1 MNVSWITK
9 LKIMAMYSQSGP
21 YCSMT
26 SRSWRAPAG
35 WGKSE
40 KLVLTSAAW
49 LPDAWRRIAWSTRRW
64 NAAWRSSLGFVHSRT
79 HDVADPRHVVLDRV
93 GHGAGRGLRVEED
106 GHGRRVHILE
116 DPLVHRV
123 SVLHELVPE
132 PLALAREA
140 RVGGHLLRDGRR
152 VLPERVHAVGG
163 GEEREAPRLPGVRGA
178 PLGQLDARH
187 GGLAQLLIVGGEVRV
202 GLLAELH
209 EAEHPEEDDPDEELR
224 QQRVGGAALDQHV
237 LLGQEHRLGKQVPA
251 KAPLRGRSFG
261 GRLGV
266 APIRNPGLRGAAFD
280 PFIRPDRCIHLEKR
294 GRLCTRAA
302 V

>member
-1 MNVSWITK
+1 MAARRFFSFSITMKVSWITK
-9 LKIMAMYSQSGP
+9 LNTTAMYSQSGP

-49 LPDAWRRIAWSTRRW
+49 LPDAWRRIAWSTGRW
-64 NAAWRSSLGFVHSRT
+64 NAAWNSSLGFVHSRT

-106 GHGRRVHILE
+106 GHGRRVHVVE

-187 GGLAQLLIVGGEVRV
+187 GGLAQLLVVGDEVRV

-209 EAEHPEEDDPDEELR
+209 EAKHAEDNDPDNKELH
-224 QQRVGGAALDQHV
+224 QQRVGRPALDQHI
-237 LLGQEHRLGKQVPA
+237 LLRQEGCLGIHIPK
-251 KAPLRGRSFG
+251 KKSLRGRSCE

-266 APIRNPGLRGAAFD
+266 ASVRSLSLRGATSN
-280 PFIRPDRCIHLEKR
+280 PFIRADR
-294 GRLCTRAA
+294 
-302 V
+302 